1 MNWLCSNGRVR
12 RVVSVALLLVM
23 VATVFPTA
31 AFAAV
36 STKDAYYMCQAAS
49 SAKIYKKSEH
59 VLVRRSFGVCGNRVG
74 YNRTIK

>member
-36 STKDAYYMCQAAS
+36 STKDAYYMEIPAAAQAEGILVAVVPVAARREDC
-49 SAKIYKKSEH
+49 SAAGTRMKAIS
-59 VLVRRSFGVCGNRVG
+59 
-74 YNRTIK
+74 

>member
-1 MNWLCSNGRVR
+1 MNLICSNGRVR

-23 VATVFPTA
+23 VATVFPAA

-49 SAKIYKKSEH
+49 SAKIYKKRARPRPS
-59 VLVRRSFGVCGNRVG
+59 
-74 YNRTIK
+74 